1 VSLDLGIWSL
11 INGAGLNDS
20 SLGGRGVVRLI
31 VDISICMYWYSAQC
45 GLYGVTLWIVSHK
58 HIQERKCTILLYL
71 HSEFDTG
78 SEAVEM
84 M

>member
-1 VSLDLGIWSL
+1 MEQ
-11 INGAGLNDS
+11 GLNDS

-31 VDISICMYWYSAQC
+31 VDISICMCWCSAQC

-58 HIQERKCTILLYL
+58 HIQERKCTILLHL